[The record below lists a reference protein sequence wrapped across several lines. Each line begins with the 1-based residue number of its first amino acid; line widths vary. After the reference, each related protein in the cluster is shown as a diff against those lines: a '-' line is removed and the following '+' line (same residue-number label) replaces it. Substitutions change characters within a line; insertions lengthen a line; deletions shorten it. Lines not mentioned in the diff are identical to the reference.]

1 MVRSVRGVGEDGLV
15 RGDIAGIR
23 RRIGWLEGRSRAQLN
38 RIETLERR
46 LAALEGSKGRQD
58 IPVSADG
65 WRDRWLADPDKAE
78 ALARKVVA
86 DQRQSERVGQ
96 VAATFLGVIA
106 QEKLWTTEDVAVAA
120 EEESQAYVPEAV
132 TRQAPVKCS
141 ICRTEPFDGI
151 TYSVVGGR
159 ACSRCLTQAEAEK
172 YLL

>member
-1 MVRSVRGVGEDGLV
+1 MVRAIRGVGEAGDPRGEIVGL
-15 RGDIAGIR
+15 R

-46 LAALEGSKGRQD
+46 IAALEGPKGRRD
-58 IPVSADG
+58 IPASADA

-78 ALARKVVA
+78 ALARRVVA

-106 QEKLWTTEDVAVAA
+106 QEKLWAV
-120 EEESQAYVPEAV
+120 EEESQAVRESDVFHEALV
-132 TRQAPVKCS
+132 QCS
-141 ICRTEPFDGI
+141 RCRSEPFDGI